1 MILGFAGRLRSGKS
15 ELAKVCQEHGYEIMS
30 FATPLKELCADLL
43 SITIDELNTLKNNGT
58 RINILI
64 NNELCEKMAKETDI
78 PIDIIEEI
86 SLGKVIG
93 DVREMLQFVGTD
105 LIRKY
110 NADWHVNRIRER
122 LDENKDY
129 VFDDVR
135 FKNEKKMINSLGGD
149 CWFVIRPKIDQIS
162 NHESETSLTWQDCF
176 NKIIINDKTLEYL
189 RFKWENF
196 LDDYANSVTSR
207 DDEFNRILE
216 SYPQNRI
223 EKLSALD
230 MLFISEDFF
239 TYHQVDIRKE
249 DVAEFKMTKWN
260 GLQINYKDGATI
272 EVYHNMLVIEDLK
285 MLM

>member
-1 MILGFAGRLRSGKS
+1 MILGFAGRLRSGKT

-43 SITIDELNTLKNNGT
+43 SVTIDELNSLKNNCT
-58 RINILI
+58 KINILI
-64 NNELCEKMAKETDI
+64 NNELCEKISKETDI
-78 PIDIIEEI
+78 PIDIVEDV
-86 SLGKVIG
+86 SLGKVIA
-93 DVREMLQFVGTD
+93 DAREMLQFIGTD

-110 NADWHVNRIRER
+110 NEDWHVNKIKER
-122 LDENKDY
+122 LDKDKNY

-149 CWFVIRPKIDQIS
+149 CWFVIRPKIDQVS
-162 NHESETSLTWQDCF
+162 NHESETSLTWKDCF

-196 LDDYANSVTSR
+196 LDDYTNSVSRR

-216 SYPQNRI
+216 MYPQNRI
-223 EKLSALD
+223 ENLSALD

-239 TYHQVDIRKE
+239 TYSPREIKKDC
-249 DVAEFKMTKWN
+249 VAGFKFTPGS
-260 GLQINYKDGATI
+260 GLQISYQDGTI
-272 EVYHNMLVIEDLK
+272 EIVYNMLVIEDLK

>member
-43 SITIDELNTLKNNGT
+43 SVTIDELNSLKNNGT

-110 NADWHVNRIRER
+110 NTDWHVNRIRER

>member
-1 MILGFAGRLRSGKS
+1 MILGFAGRLRSGKT

-43 SITIDELNTLKNNGT
+43 SVTIDELNSLKNNCIK
-58 RINILI
+58 INILI
-64 NNELCEKMAKETDI
+64 NNELCEKISKETDI
-78 PIDIIEEI
+78 PIDIVEDV
-86 SLGKVIG
+86 SLGKVIV
-93 DVREMLQFVGTD
+93 DAREMLQFIGTD

-110 NADWHVNRIRER
+110 NEDWHVNKIKER
-122 LDENKDY
+122 LDKDKNY

-149 CWFVIRPKIDQIS
+149 CWFVIRPKIDQVS
-162 NHESETSLTWQDCF
+162 NHESETSLTWKDCF

-196 LDDYANSVTSR
+196 LDDYTNSVSRR

-216 SYPQNRI
+216 MYPQNRI
-223 EKLSALD
+223 ENLSALD

-239 TYHQVDIRKE
+239 TYSPREIKKDC
-249 DVAEFKMTKWN
+249 VAGFKFTPGS
-260 GLQINYKDGATI
+260 GLQISYQDGTI
-272 EVYHNMLVIEDLK
+272 EIVYNMLVIEDLK

>member
-1 MILGFAGRLRSGKS
+1 MILGFAGRCRSGKT
-15 ELAKVCQEHGYEIMS
+15 ELAKVCQEHGYEVMS
-30 FATPLKELCADLL
+30 FATPLKELCANILAISVDG
-43 SITIDELNTLKNNGT
+43 LNELKNNGDVLQFV
-58 RINILI
+58 INDDICTILSEETGI
-64 NNELCEKMAKETDI
+64 PLDVTKDVCGGKM
-78 PIDIIEEI
+78 
-86 SLGKVIG
+86 LYN
-93 DVREMLQFVGTD
+93 VRHMLQFIGTD

-110 NADWHVNRIRER
+110 NEDWHVNKIKER
-122 LDENKDY
+122 LDKDKNY

-135 FKNEKKMINSLGGD
+135 FKNEKKMIETLGGD
-149 CWFVIRPKIDQIS
+149 CWFVIRPQIDILS
-162 NHESETSLTWQDCF
+162 NHESETSLMWKDCF

-196 LDDYANSVTSR
+196 LDDYTNSVSRR

-216 SYPQNRI
+216 MYPQNGI

-239 TYHQVDIRKE
+239 TYHQVDIKRE
-249 DVAEFKMTKWN
+249 DVAEFKITKWN
-260 GLQINYKDGATI
+260 GLQINYKDGVTI

>member
-64 NNELCEKMAKETDI
+64 NDELCEKMAKETDI
-78 PIDIIEEI
+78 PIDIIEET

-110 NADWHVNRIRER
+110 NTDWHVNRIRER

-216 SYPQNRI
+216 SYPQNKI
-223 EKLSALD
+223 ENLSALD

-239 TYHQVDIRKE
+239 TYSPREINKDC
-249 DVAEFKMTKWN
+249 VAGFKFTPGS
-260 GLQINYKDGATI
+260 GLQISYQDGTI
-272 EVYHNMLVIEDLK
+272 EIVYNMLVIEDLK

>member
-1 MILGFAGRLRSGKS
+1 MILGFAGRLRSGKT

-43 SITIDELNTLKNNGT
+43 SVTIDELNSLKNNCIK
-58 RINILI
+58 INILI
-64 NNELCEKMAKETDI
+64 SNELCEKISKETDI
-78 PIDIIEEI
+78 PIDIVEDV
-86 SLGKVIG
+86 SLGKVIV
-93 DVREMLQFVGTD
+93 DAREMLQFIGTD

-110 NADWHVNRIRER
+110 NEDWHVNKIKER
-122 LDENKDY
+122 LDKDKNY

-149 CWFVIRPKIDQIS
+149 CWFVIRPKIDQVS
-162 NHESETSLTWQDCF
+162 NHESETSLTWKDCF

-196 LDDYANSVTSR
+196 LDDYTNSVSRR

-216 SYPQNRI
+216 MYPQNRI
-223 EKLSALD
+223 ENLSALD

-239 TYHQVDIRKE
+239 TYSPKE
-249 DVAEFKMTKWN
+249 IKKDCVAGFKFTPGS
-260 GLQINYKDGATI
+260 GLQISYQDGTI
-272 EVYHNMLVIEDLK
+272 EIVYNMLVIEDLK

>member
-1 MILGFAGRLRSGKS
+1 MILGFAGRLRSGKT

-43 SITIDELNTLKNNGT
+43 SVTIDELNSLKNNCIK
-58 RINILI
+58 INILI
-64 NNELCEKMAKETDI
+64 SNELCEKISKETDI
-78 PIDIIEEI
+78 PIDIVEDV
-86 SLGKVIG
+86 SLGKVIV
-93 DVREMLQFVGTD
+93 DAREMLQFIGTD

-110 NADWHVNRIRER
+110 NEDWHVNKIKER
-122 LDENKDY
+122 LDKDKNY

-149 CWFVIRPKIDQIS
+149 CWFVIRPKIDQVS
-162 NHESETSLTWQDCF
+162 NHESETSLTWKDCF

-196 LDDYANSVTSR
+196 LDDYTNSVSRR

-216 SYPQNRI
+216 MYPQNRI
-223 EKLSALD
+223 ENLSALD

-239 TYHQVDIRKE
+239 TYSPREIKKDC
-249 DVAEFKMTKWN
+249 VAGFKFTPGS
-260 GLQINYKDGATI
+260 GLQISYQDGTI
-272 EVYHNMLVIEDLK
+272 EIVYNMLVIEDLK